1 MSSLVITTNTPSDL
15 AILQAVAR
23 KLGLTTFELSE
34 RDKRLFAR
42 RKMSELGTETPKVYM
57 SEEEILRIVE
67 EVRAEYYAQN
77 SSPDSH

>member
-1 MSSLVITTNTPSDL
+1 MSSLVITPNTPAEL

-23 KLGLTTFELSE
+23 KLGLVSFELSE

-42 RKMSELGTETPKVYM
+42 RKMADLASQVPKVYI

-67 EVRAEYYAQN
+67 EVRAEYYAQKPN
-77 SSPDSH
+77 SDSH